1 MTDYTKYLPYML
13 RAARHGVKGPGW
25 RCPEASSRTATKFLD
40 VSKEPSLK
48 RPIVDHKKAKAV
60 HVDMIKAFNLCQG
73 DLVRVLY
80 GRDAGNTGVIR
91 KIIPDKNQ
99 VVVSGCNVIK
109 SFRPSSAERQLSPHL
124 PDLVPVEAPIHVTN
138 VAPLD
143 PVTKKPTR
151 IKRRY
156 SMTGEC
162 VRISKQSGCAMPS
175 PVLVPKTLGDRA
187 QAQKSRIKS
196 SYLRGA
202 PLAEP
207 TLSSWKNHQLHF
219 ESLSRMSFSE

>member
-1 MTDYTKYLPYML
+1 MTDYTKYLPYFL
-13 RAARHGVKGPGW
+13 RSVKHTVKPPGW
-25 RCPEASSRTATKFLD
+25 RPPEAQSRTATKFLD

-48 RPIVDHKKAKAV
+48 RPIVDSKRAKAI
-60 HVDMIKAFNLCQG
+60 HINMIKAFNLCRG

-91 KIIPDKNQ
+91 KVIPEKNQ
-99 VVVSGCNVIK
+99 LIVSGCNVIR
-109 SFRPSSAERQLSPHL
+109 SFRPSFAERQLNPGL
-124 PDLVPVEAPIHVTN
+124 PALVPVEAPIHVTN

-162 VRISKQSGCAMPS
+162 VRISKQSGCAMPE
-175 PVLVPKTLGDRA
+175 PVMVEQSLGDKA
-187 QAQKSRIKS
+187 QRSKAVIKGGF
-196 SYLRGA
+196 LRGA
-202 PLAEP
+202 PIAERA
-207 TLSSWKNHQLHF
+207 LDSWKNHQGHF
-219 ESLSRMSFSE
+219 ESLSRMTSSK